1 MKNKVIRVI
10 IFLIAISLVVYNLL
24 AKDGAISLIKNEQTI
39 SQKEEKTSVIKAKS
53 SEELVDNV
61 KSKFIE
67 TTKNNLFSISGII
80 ICGIILFV
88 MKKKRKKEEEE
99 FNIKKDIE

>member
-10 IFLIAISLVVYNLL
+10 ILLIAISLVVYNLL

-39 SQKEEKTSVIKAKS
+39 SQKEETSVIKAKS

-88 MKKKRKKEEEE
+88 MKKKRKKEEE

>member
-10 IFLIAISLVVYNLL
+10 IFLIAISLVGYNLL

-39 SQKEEKTSVIKAKS
+39 SQKEETSVIEAKS

-61 KSKFIE
+61 KNEVIE
-67 TTKNNLFSISGII
+67 TTKNNLFSILGII

-88 MKKKRKKEEEE
+88 MKKKRRKEEEE
-99 FNIKKDIE
+99 FNMKKDIE